1 MSILVF
7 SEEINKFKMKDPWGV
22 LYIGGKVRM
31 YNSGEE
37 VATLDILYN
46 DSVLAL
52 SFGETRPKFR
62 RLGIGT
68 WIRAIATWASKRA
81 GFKKVVQESVFLPN
95 TPKTP
100 RPTSAYIMNKLG
112 FSINKRSNNK
122 SENRSLNLNRNI
134 KNVNSVIRNIRG

>member
-1 MSILVF
+1 MNLLVF

-22 LYIGGKVRM
+22 LYIGNKVRM
-31 YNSGEE
+31 YNAGEE
-37 VATLDILYN
+37 VATLDVMSYG
-46 DSVLAL
+46 SVLLL
-52 SFGETRPKFR
+52 SFGETNPKFR

-68 WIRAIATWASKRA
+68 WIRAIATWAAKRV

-112 FSINKRSNNK
+112 FSINKISSNK

-134 KNVNSVIRNIRG
+134 KNVNAVIRNIRG